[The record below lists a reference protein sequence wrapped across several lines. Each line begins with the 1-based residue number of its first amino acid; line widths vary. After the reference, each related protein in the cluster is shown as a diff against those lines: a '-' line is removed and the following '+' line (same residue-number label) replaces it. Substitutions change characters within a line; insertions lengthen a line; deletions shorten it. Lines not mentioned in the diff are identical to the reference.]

1 VIKKKTHSM
10 GMLEF
15 VVLMAL
21 VFSVVA
27 LAIDAML
34 PALAEIGR
42 DLGASH
48 ANDVQLIISLFFLGI
63 VFGQVWFGPF
73 SDSKGRKPAIYIGF
87 AVFSVGCLVS
97 IFSTS
102 FSGMLAGRFL
112 QGMGAAGPRVV
123 VVALIRDRFE
133 GREMARVMSFII
145 SVFILVPMLAPALG
159 QTILILADWRAIF
172 YVFLLLTVIALTWFF
187 FRQEE
192 TLTPEHRIPFSVQRV
207 TARVRAIGSTRV
219 TMGYTLVTGLMS
231 GCFFGF
237 LNLSQQ
243 IFQLQYELGTMFPLY
258 FAVLVSSFGLATLLN
273 SRLVLRYGMQVLAG
287 TALVSIATL
296 SVAFLPISWM
306 LAGHPPLWSLMIYLL
321 LSFYCVGTLFGNLNA
336 LAMEPLGQ
344 VAGTGSAFV
353 GSVSTLVA
361 VVAGAVI
368 GQAYN
373 DTILPL
379 VTGFAVLSL
388 LSLFMMRWAEAGR

>member
-1 VIKKKTHSM
+1 M
-10 GMLEF
+10 GLLEF

-34 PALAEIGR
+34 PALAEIGQ
-42 DLGASH
+42 DLGAAH
-48 ANDVQLIISLFFLGI
+48 ANDAQLIISLFFLGI
-63 VFGQVWFGPF
+63 VFGQAWFGPF

-87 AVFSVGCLVS
+87 AVFSLGCLIS

-112 QGMGAAGPRVV
+112 QGVGAAGPRVV
-123 VVALIRDRFE
+123 VVALIRDQFE
-133 GREMARVMSFII
+133 GRDMARVMSFII
-145 SVFILVPMLAPALG
+145 SIFILVPMVAPAMGLAL
-159 QTILILADWRAIF
+159 LILFDWRAIF
-172 YVFLLLTVIALTWFF
+172 YAFLLLTIIALTWFF

-192 TLTPEHRIPFSVQRV
+192 TLAPEHQIPFSLRRV
-207 TARVRAIGSTRV
+207 AGRVRAIGSTQV
-219 TMGYTLVTGLMS
+219 TMGYTVVTGLMS
-231 GCFFGF
+231 GSFFGY
-237 LNLSQQ
+237 LNSSQQ
-243 IFQLQYELGTMFPLY
+243 IFQLQYGLGRMFPLY

-273 SRLVLRYGMQVLAG
+273 SRLVLRFGMRPLAG
-287 TALVSIATL
+287 TALVSMAIF
-296 SVAFLPISWM
+296 SIVFLPFSWM
-306 LAGHPPLWSLMIYLL
+306 LAGHPPLWTLMVYLL
-321 LSFYCVGTLFGNLNA
+321 LCFFCVGMLFGNLNA
-336 LAMEPLGQ
+336 LAMEPLGR

-353 GSVSTLVA
+353 GSVSTRIA

-379 VTGFAVLSL
+379 VTGFAILSL